1 MKAETKYFIEE
12 LERRQHLEELYNQ
25 TYIEFD
31 TYFKYSGKEEI
42 RVRTYKY
49 EDKNYSKIVKAP
61 EEYVEPP
68 TFLTIQEENDMTK
81 YKLKKDRV
89 VW

>member
-1 MKAETKYFIEE
+1 MKEETKYFIEE

-31 TYFKYSGKEEI
+31 TYFKDSGKIEVKA
-42 RVRTYKY
+42 RNYSYDDT
-49 EDKNYSKIVKAP
+49 NYSKIVKAP

-68 TFLTIQEENDMTK
+68 TLLTIKEENDMTK